1 MLSTSALPDSR
12 DFTRRRAVTGSV
24 EPHGLSLTIT
34 RTFTINY
41 LPTVRVLNQGQQK
54 SLMESSTRVKI
65 LIAMVVMLTS
75 LACVAQTEQLDLPD
89 MGASADAILS
99 RAEEEEYAKAL
110 VHQMRAYEV
119 LEEDP
124 LISAFFEDMGYRL
137 ASNSDRPD
145 KSFTFVVL
153 NQDVVNAFA
162 APGGVI
168 ALYSGLILAA
178 DDENEVAGVLA
189 HEIAHVTQQH
199 LYRALENQQAMT
211 IPIALAMLAIALAGG
226 GDGEAIQG
234 AMMAGQAAA
243 AQSAINYTRQNE
255 YEADRI
261 GISTLSRA
269 GYDPA
274 GMPEFFE
281 KMGRINRSMGE
292 GPPEF
297 LRTHPVSVSRI
308 AEAENRAANM
318 PTPEPA
324 DGKNFYLVQARL
336 RVKSED
342 SMDDVLDWF
351 NHRKER
357 ADITAAESDAI
368 DYGKAIAL
376 QRKGQ
381 YAEARRLLENL
392 IERGPHLA
400 YELQLAELDQ
410 DAGDTASA
418 VDRLAGLYNSFP
430 GNHTISLHYA
440 ESLLRS
446 NDPEQAETAAVLLR
460 QQLHGHSDDPRLYEL
475 YARSANISGDRIRAK
490 QAIAESY
497 YLRGR
502 VHEAAMQLQEL
513 AGDSDLD
520 YYQRSR
526 ITARINELRLELAK
540 MGKEETE

>member
-1 MLSTSALPDSR
+1 
-12 DFTRRRAVTGSV
+12 
-24 EPHGLSLTIT
+24 
-34 RTFTINY
+34 
-41 LPTVRVLNQGQQK
+41 
-54 SLMESSTRVKI
+54 MESSTRVKI

-75 LACVAQTEQLDLPD
+75 LASVAQTEQLDLPD

-99 RAEEEEYAKAL
+99 RSEEEEYAKAL

-119 LEEDP
+119 LVEDP

-226 GDGEAIQG
+226 GDGQAIQG
-234 AMMAGQAAA
+234 ALMAGQAAA

-318 PTPEPA
+318 PEPEPS
-324 DGKNFYLVQARL
+324 DGRDFYLAQARL
-336 RVKSED
+336 RVLSED
-342 SMDDVLDWF
+342 SMEDVLDWF
-351 NHRKER
+351 NHRRER
-357 ADITAAESDAI
+357 ADISPAELDAI
-368 DYGKAIAL
+368 DYGRAIAL
-376 QRKGQ
+376 QHKGQ

-392 IERGPHLA
+392 VERQPHLA

-410 DAGDTASA
+410 DSGDAASA
-418 VDRLAGLYNSFP
+418 VDRLSGLYHSFP

-440 ESLLRS
+440 ESLLRP
-446 NDPEQAETAAVLLR
+446 NDPEQAETAAVILR
-460 QQLHGHSDDPRLYEL
+460 RQLPGHTDDPRLYEL
-475 YARSANISGDRIRAK
+475 YARSANISGDRVRAK
-490 QAIAESY
+490 EAIAESY

-526 ITARINELRLELAK
+526 ITARITELRLELAR
-540 MGKEETE
+540 MGQEETE